1 MTDLRVT
8 RNDAESRYELR
19 LTDDTHH
26 DVLAGWTRFDQRTG
40 RVRFIATEIDPAFRG
55 KGLGDTL
62 ASDALADAARRGD
75 VIVPVCPFI
84 ADYLRKNE
92 VAGAIVE
99 WPGDTPLD
107 AATQGESP
115 E

>member
-8 RNDAESRYELR
+8 RNDAESRYELH
-19 LTDDTHH
+19 LTDETHS
-26 DVLAGWTRFDQRTG
+26 DVLAGWARFDQRTG
-40 RVRFIATEIDPAFRG
+40 RIRFTETEVDPAFRG
-55 KGLGDTL
+55 KGLGEAL
-62 ASDALADAARRGD
+62 ASEALADVAQRGD

-84 ADYLRKNE
+84 VNYLRKNE
-92 VAGAIVE
+92 VAGAIVD

-115 E
+115 A